1 MKPLFIC
8 NVDLDEVSQ
17 VGLKQLCSDSPIK
30 NKERIIA
37 YLRKAPVSAYTS
49 APVADALTG
58 EIISEADNARSDGTY
73 TWYESEIYHFE
84 KYNLKLNDDFI
95 EYVLNRPE

>member
-1 MKPLFIC
+1 MNTLYIC
-8 NVDLDEVSQ
+8 ETSLDEVP
-17 VGLKQLCSDSPIK
+17 VGSIVKFCSDSAIE

-37 YLRKAPVSAYTS
+37 YLRNAPISAYTS
-49 APVADALTG
+49 AQVFDIVSG
-58 EIISEADNARSDGTY
+58 EMLPISDNARSDGTY

-95 EYVLNRPE
+95 QHVLNRPE

>member
-1 MKPLFIC
+1 MDTLFIC
-8 NVDLDEVSQ
+8 NIDLDEARQDVFMQ
-17 VGLKQLCSDSPIK
+17 FCSDSPIK
-30 NKERIIA
+30 DKVRIIDH
-37 YLRKAPVSAYTS
+37 LRKTPISAFTS
-49 APVADALTG
+49 APVVDVLTG
-58 EIISEADNARSDGTY
+58 EIVGESDNARSDGIY